1 MILITPLFQDTIPPN
16 SVLAEMWQSVARIYP
31 LLGLCSGYALL
42 MFFNPLRQAL
52 GDGFRCIG
60 RYKRIWLTFAFLG
73 FGYFFFQ
80 FATFTPI
87 RNWADLD
94 PNQVVSLPNWYWP
107 RFVEIW
113 EETPLPALEGVAGIF
128 DNATTTY
135 PLSIVAAILMI
146 INWRGLHGALLR
158 ALRKR
163 YHLWSYFIYLIL
175 LLSALASLFKPIVF
189 WRLPEWSGLVSAAGL
204 LRISAT
210 VDTVAFIFEYL
221 FGVYIQVYL
230 ITVCLAWI
238 KGVSFEE
245 GELFRF
251 AMRRFSYVL
260 EGAVVV
266 VAVSTL
272 VVRLPLLLAYF
283 TNIPGVL
290 DYLPIERV
298 FMSGLII
305 AFCSVQISLALHNET
320 LDDAIRAHGRFIR
333 ENAGRLT
340 WFLIICGIH
349 FFGIMLCDAIVRS
362 AIADRLGALFVWKFI
377 FACLR
382 GIVTGWLLASWVC
395 LFRQCETGRAN
406 QEKWIQY

>member
-1 MILITPLFQDTIPPN
+1 MG
-16 SVLAEMWQSVARIYP
+16 QSVARLYP
-31 LLGLCSGYALL
+31 LLGLCGGYALV

-73 FGYFFFQ
+73 FGYFVFQ

-87 RNWADLD
+87 RNWTDLD
-94 PNQVVSLPNWYWP
+94 PNQVVSLPRWYWP

-113 EETPLPALEGVAGIF
+113 RETPLPALEGVAGIF

-135 PLSIVAAILMI
+135 PLSVVAAVLMI
-146 INWRGLHGALLR
+146 INWHGLHGALLR

-163 YHLWSYFIYLIL
+163 YRLWSYFIYLIL

-189 WRLPEWSGLVSAAGL
+189 WRLPEWSSLVSAAGL

-260 EGAVVV
+260 EWAGIVVV
-266 VAVSTL
+266 VSTL

-320 LDDAIRAHGRFIR
+320 LGEAIQAHRRFIR
-333 ENAGRLT
+333 ENAGRFA

-349 FFGIMLCDAIVRS
+349 FFGIMICDAIVRS
-362 AIADRLGALFVWKFI
+362 AVADRLGALFIWKFI

-395 LFRQCETGRAN
+395 LFRQCESGRVN

>member
-1 MILITPLFQDTIPPN
+1 MILITPLLDY
-16 SVLAEMWQSVARIYP
+16 SVTPDSLLAEMWQSVAPVYP
-31 LLGLCSGYALL
+31 LLGLCGGYALV
-42 MFFNPLRQAL
+42 MFFNPLRQTL

-60 RYKRIWLTFAFLG
+60 RYKRIWLSFALLG
-73 FGYFFFQ
+73 FGYFVFQ

-113 EETPLPALEGVAGIF
+113 RETPLPALEGVAGIF

-135 PLSIVAAILMI
+135 PLSIVAAVLMI

-163 YHLWSYFIYLIL
+163 YRLWSYFIYVIL

-260 EGAVVV
+260 EWAGIVVV
-266 VAVSTL
+266 VSTL

-320 LDDAIRAHGRFIR
+320 LSDAIRAHGRFIL
-333 ENAGRLT
+333 ENAGRFA

-349 FFGIMLCDAIVRS
+349 FLGIMICDAIARS
-362 AIADRLGALFVWKFI
+362 AIADRLGALFIWKFI

-395 LFRQCETGRAN
+395 LFRQCESGRAN

>member
-1 MILITPLFQDTIPPN
+1 MLSSLPR
-16 SVLAEMWQSVARIYP
+16 VYP
-31 LLGLCSGYALL
+31 LLGLCGGYALVML
-42 MFFNPLRQAL
+42 FNPVRQAL
-52 GDGFRCIG
+52 GDGFRCI
-60 RYKRIWLTFAFLG
+60 RRFKRIWLTFTLLG
-73 FGYFFFQ
+73 FGYFVFQ

-87 RNWADLD
+87 RTLADLD
-94 PNQVVSLPNWYWP
+94 LNQVTSLPSWHWP
-107 RFVEIW
+107 RFLEIW
-113 EETPLPALEGVAGIF
+113 RETPLPALEGVAGIF

-135 PLSIVAAILMI
+135 PLSAVAAVLMI

-163 YHLWSYFIYLIL
+163 YRLWSYFIYSIL
-175 LLSALASLFKPIVF
+175 LLGALASLFKPIAF
-189 WRLPEWSGLVSAAGL
+189 WRLPEWGGLVPAAGL

-210 VDTVAFIFEYL
+210 VDAIAFIFEYI

-260 EGAVVV
+260 EWAGIVVV
-266 VAVSTL
+266 VSTL
-272 VVRLPLLLAYF
+272 IVRLPLLLAYF

-298 FMSGLII
+298 LMSGSII
-305 AFCSVQISLALHNET
+305 AFCSVQVSLALHNET
-320 LDDAIRAHGRFIR
+320 LSEAIHAHGRFVR
-333 ENAGRLT
+333 ENAVRLG

-349 FFGIMLCDAIVRS
+349 FFFIMICDAIVRN
-362 AIADRLGALFVWKFI
+362 AIADRLAALFVWKLI

-382 GIVTGWLLASWVC
+382 GIITGWLLASWVC
-395 LFRQCETGRAN
+395 LFRQRESGRVN

>member
-1 MILITPLFQDTIPPN
+1 MLSSFPR
-16 SVLAEMWQSVARIYP
+16 VYP
-31 LLGLCSGYALL
+31 LLGLCGGYALVML
-42 MFFNPLRQAL
+42 FNPVRQAL
-52 GDGFRCIG
+52 GDGFRCI
-60 RYKRIWLTFAFLG
+60 RRFKRIWLTFTLLG
-73 FGYFFFQ
+73 FGYFVFQ

-87 RNWADLD
+87 RTLADIDL
-94 PNQVVSLPNWYWP
+94 NQVTSLPSWHWP
-107 RFVEIW
+107 RFLEIW
-113 EETPLPALEGVAGIF
+113 RETPLPALEGVAGIF

-135 PLSIVAAILMI
+135 PLSAVAAVLMI

-163 YHLWSYFIYLIL
+163 YRLWSYFIYLIL
-175 LLSALASLFKPIVF
+175 LLGALASLFKPIVF
-189 WRLPEWSGLVSAAGL
+189 WRLPEWGGLVPAAGL

-210 VDTVAFIFEYL
+210 VDAIAFIFEYI

-260 EGAVVV
+260 EWAGIVVV
-266 VAVSTL
+266 VSTL
-272 VVRLPLLLAYF
+272 IVRLPLLLAYF

-298 FMSGLII
+298 LMSGSII
-305 AFCSVQISLALHNET
+305 AFCSVQVSLALHNET
-320 LDDAIRAHGRFIR
+320 LGEAIHAHGQFIR
-333 ENAGRLT
+333 KNGVLLG

-349 FFGIMLCDAIVRS
+349 FFFIMICDAIVRN
-362 AIADRLGALFVWKFI
+362 AIADRLAALFVWKLI

-382 GIVTGWLLASWVC
+382 GIITGWLLASWVC
-395 LFRQCETGRAN
+395 LFRQRESGRVN

>member
-1 MILITPLFQDTIPPN
+1 MLSSLPR
-16 SVLAEMWQSVARIYP
+16 VYP
-31 LLGLCSGYALL
+31 LLALCGGYALVML
-42 MFFNPLRQAL
+42 FNPVRQAL
-52 GDGFRCIG
+52 GDGFRCI
-60 RYKRIWLTFAFLG
+60 RRFKRIWLTFTLLG
-73 FGYFFFQ
+73 FGYFVFQ

-87 RNWADLD
+87 RTLADLD
-94 PNQVVSLPNWYWP
+94 LNQVTSLPSWHWP
-107 RFVEIW
+107 RFLEIW
-113 EETPLPALEGVAGIF
+113 KETPLPALEGVAGIF

-135 PLSIVAAILMI
+135 PLSAVAAVLMI
-146 INWRGLHGALLR
+146 VNWRGLHGALLR

-163 YHLWSYFIYLIL
+163 YRLWSYFIYLIL
-175 LLSALASLFKPIVF
+175 LLGALASLFKPIVF
-189 WRLPEWSGLVSAAGL
+189 WRLPEWGGLVPAAGL

-210 VDTVAFIFEYL
+210 VDAIAFIFEYI

-260 EGAVVV
+260 EWAGIVVV
-266 VAVSTL
+266 VSTL
-272 VVRLPLLLAYF
+272 IVRLPLLLAYF

-298 FMSGLII
+298 LMSGSII
-305 AFCSVQISLALHNET
+305 AFCSVQVSLALHNET
-320 LDDAIRAHGRFIR
+320 LSEAIHAHGRFIR
-333 ENAGRLT
+333 QNAVPLG

-349 FFGIMLCDAIVRS
+349 FFFIMICDAIVRN
-362 AIADRLGALFVWKFI
+362 AIADRLAALFVWKLI

-382 GIVTGWLLASWVC
+382 GVITGWLLASWVC
-395 LFRQCETGRAN
+395 LFRQRESGRVN

>member
-1 MILITPLFQDTIPPN
+1 MVSSLPRLY
-16 SVLAEMWQSVARIYP
+16 A
-31 LLGLCSGYALL
+31 LLGLCGGYVLL
-42 MFFNPLRQAL
+42 MFFNPVRQSL

-60 RYKRIWLTFAFLG
+60 RFKRIWLTFALLG
-73 FGYFFFQ
+73 FGYFVFQ

-87 RNWADLD
+87 RTSADLD
-94 PNQVVSLPNWYWP
+94 LNQIISLPSWHWP

-113 EETPLPALEGVAGIF
+113 RETPLPALEGVAGIF

-135 PLSIVAAILMI
+135 PLSVLAAVFMI

-158 ALRKR
+158 ALWKGYRF
-163 YHLWSYFIYLIL
+163 WSYFIYFIL
-175 LLSALASLFKPIVF
+175 LLSGLASLFKPIVF
-189 WRLPEWSGLVSAAGL
+189 WRLPEWGRLLPASGLL
-204 LRISAT
+204 QISAT
-210 VDTVAFIFEYL
+210 VDAVAFIFEYL

-230 ITVCLAWI
+230 ITVCLAWV

-260 EGAVVV
+260 KWAGVVV
-266 VAVSTL
+266 FVSAL
-272 VVRLPLLLAYF
+272 IVRLPLLLAYF

-290 DYLPIERV
+290 DYLPMERA

-305 AFCSVQISLALHNET
+305 AFCSVQISLALHSER
-320 LDDAIRAHGRFIR
+320 LGRAIHAHSQFVRQNG
-333 ENAGRLT
+333 GRLG

-349 FFGIMLCDAIVRS
+349 FFCIMICDSIVRS
-362 AIADRLGALFVWKFI
+362 AIADRLAVLFIWKFI

-395 LFRQCETGRAN
+395 LFRQCETGRVN
-406 QEKWIQY
+406 QERWIQY